1 MATPSPMGREE
12 FLRLAA
18 ATGLNA
24 DSAHMDELFSYVQ
37 AVLDGLRSLQDLDV
51 TAIEPDMAFEPHRE

>member
-1 MATPSPMGREE
+1 MATQSPMGREA

-18 ATGLNA
+18 DAGLNA

-37 AVLDGLRSLQDLDV
+37 AVLDGLSTLHDLDV